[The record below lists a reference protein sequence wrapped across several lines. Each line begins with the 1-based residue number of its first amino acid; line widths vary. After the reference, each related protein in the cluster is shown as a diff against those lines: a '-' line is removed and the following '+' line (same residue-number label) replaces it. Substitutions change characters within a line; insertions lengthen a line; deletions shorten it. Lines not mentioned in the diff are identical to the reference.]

1 MVGSEDIIVP
11 VMGDGGSAGG
21 LPGGGDGSP
30 PAENEN
36 GTNVKLVVSVF
47 LEIR

>member
-30 PAENEN
+30 PAEN